1 MENPSLFLDDIAE
14 QQRRASCWDGYH
26 TEDRCCFGLAEPLQI
41 RSPIPRSAPAAQCL
55 MAMLGR
61 PLNLSDSSAACNGR
75 YFYVATLGQLR
86 LRMDYVASGLP
97 WFLVPSRYSADWED
111 YVARFGPTGVHDQRV
126 VGGLCLPAACDLRTA
141 ALHLVPLLAP
151 WWRLEPQ
158 PLAPVNETHVLMP
171 APLAVDHELFPSHG
185 FMPMW
190 VSKRSCQGSQQAFC
204 SHSWQFALQEYQ
216 PCLRADPVVVAWVVA
231 HISAAMWFY
240 SARMPLSSVLAAVG
254 KPRGSRRADV
264 LRIALTAT
272 VIWMHNFSHGSWLP
286 VEKHSDAYWLGHS
299 TDVAMKV
306 NAAFLLLSV
315 HLRNRPKSR
324 GDLPTPRPMGAKLA
338 EALRHAWRRWL
349 RVGPLLSAWTLVYLF
364 GFVRC
369 IPMNNTI
376 KSSGLHTWFSER
388 RDECSV
394 PSHWAMTFLMLHE
407 PLTGRPSP
415 CHNADI
421 FETLFLLDVVT
432 FTIAQ
437 ARKGGQVGSRSS

>member
-315 HLRNRPKSR
+315 HLRNRP
-324 GDLPTPRPMGAKLA
+324 MGAKLA